1 MIDRKKLWEKL
12 YIKGERRKDK
22 VYDGRKKK
30 REKNRKCI
38 EERKRV

>member
-1 MIDRKKLWEKL
+1 MIDRKELWEKL

-22 VYDGRKKK
+22 VYNGRKK
-30 REKNRKCI
+30 REKDRKCI